1 VRGQGAQPGVVVTQ
15 RELVERPLPAAAGG
29 GVAAEE
35 LQGVVTA
42 VRGEVAE
49 DGEGEPGAL
58 LVGAQHVVGG
68 EEVVG
73 EGVHGGV
80 QLQAEPGVIERA
92 VLHLPVVPGVVD
104 HALVQRL
111 EGFCPRRGE
120 CVQGPVASA
129 SLEEAEEGAAG
140 RYGWLEHD
148 VSIRCGGTAGNGIF
162 RGTDR
167 PGHRPAA
174 GSIAAAA
181 YWSAET
187 G

>member
-1 VRGQGAQPGVVVTQ
+1 LIVPSPEQFSQ
-15 RELVERPLPAAAGG
+15 RPLPAAAGG
-29 GVAAEE
+29 RVAAQQ
-35 LQGVVTA
+35 LQRVVAA

-49 DGEGEPGAL
+49 DGEREPGAL
-58 LVGAQHVVGG
+58 LVGAEHVVGR

-92 VLHLPVVPGVVD
+92 VLHLPVVPGIVD
-104 HALVQRL
+104 HAPVQRL
-111 EGFCPRRGE
+111 EGFRPGRGE
-120 CVQGPVASA
+120 CVQGPVAPT

-148 VSIRCGGTAGNGIF
+148 VSIRGGGTAGNGIF